1 MNNTCETC
9 AKRETCTK
17 TIGTLAGFC
26 NTDYQP
32 QPGEDNSPTGS
43 ANYEGTEMYQ
53 VRYGQSANFKVI
65 KANHLEQA
73 ERIYTRA
80 KSFAESHRL
89 PWTIALWCDGWLIRS
104 ETVQVRKE
112 TVR

>member
-9 AKRETCTK
+9 VKRETCTK

-26 NTDYQP
+26 NTDYLP
-32 QPGEDNSPTGS
+32 QTTEDNSPTQS
-43 ANYEGTEMYQ
+43 ANKDGATIYQ
-53 VRYGQSANFKVI
+53 VRYGQSVNFKVI

-73 ERIYTRA
+73 ERIYTKA

-112 TVR
+112 AAR